1 MNKTQKITIGIT
13 LIIMSCISMTW
24 DTWGQDSAII
34 RQTLDFIKYILAV
47 LFLGGG
53 IFVLLGLKRKK

>member
-53 IFVLLGLKRKK
+53 IFVLLSLKRKK

>member
-24 DTWGQDSAII
+24 DTWGQDSMII

-47 LFLGGG
+47 IFLGGG
-53 IFVLLGLKRKK
+53 IFILFGLKKRK